1 MSVSDVLEILRIMS
15 VLFRRSNSVVDKV
28 NMLVIFLTS
37 FRRLDTL
44 METPPQ
50 KSGFRSR
57 AEEKG
62 I

>member
-1 MSVSDVLEILRIMS
+1 MSELLETLRTIS
-15 VLFRRSNSVVDKV
+15 VLFRRLNSVVDKV
-28 NMLVIFLTS
+28 NKLVMFLTS

-50 KSGFRSR
+50 KSGLRSK
-57 AEEKG
+57 ADENG